1 MYDKSQP
8 ESIQKM
14 FGSIAKRYDR
24 TNAVL
29 SLGLHKFWNRALVR
43 RVATDDIDTWLD
55 LCSGTGDIA
64 FEYLN
69 RAGSPKKVALVDFS
83 PEMLACAREKAGKL
97 LARHDISFVQADVQN
112 LPLEN
117 QSASVATMAYGI
129 RNVKNPQQCFHEV
142 FRVLRPGGVF
152 GILELTQPAN
162 PIIRW
167 GHGLY
172 LKGFLPVLGKWLT
185 DNREAYSYLCSSIK
199 SFTPPA
205 ELEKMLLKAGFAK
218 TSIHPM
224 TFGTATIMIGHKA

>member
-29 SLGLHKFWNRALVR
+29 SLGLHRLWNRALVK
-43 RVATDDIDTWLD
+43 RVAKDKVDNWLD

-64 FEYLN
+64 FEYLIH
-69 RAGSPKKVALVDFS
+69 AGSPKRVTLVDFC
-83 PEMLACAREKAGKL
+83 PEMLACAKDKAERL
-97 LARHDISFVQADVQN
+97 LKRHELAFVQADVQN

-129 RNVKNPQQCFHEV
+129 RNVKNPQQCFDEV

-172 LKGFLPVLGKWLT
+172 LKGFLPLLGKLFT

-199 SFTPPA
+199 NFTPPK
-205 ELEKMLLKAGFAK
+205 ELEKMLLKAGFAR
-218 TSIHPM
+218 TAVHPL
-224 TFGTATIMIGHKA
+224 TFGTATILVGHKA